1 MDRIEPISQVI
12 SSFVRVNPVSATE
25 YESRTINYIDKGGKI
40 SIEIQVDVYNRYGAI
55 NSVRI
60 GHPTTIDTMA

>member
-1 MDRIEPISQVI
+1 MDKVDAVSQII

-25 YESRTINYIDKGGKI
+25 YESKTVNYIDKGGKV
-40 SIEIQVDVYNRYGAI
+40 STEVTVDVYNRYGAI

-60 GHPTTIDTMA
+60 GQPTTVDTMA